1 MSRQVPDRRVASI
14 VPEILASGGF
24 RAKDFPDLDPLT
36 ILDELPIG
44 ILLCEMTAG
53 GGWIALM
60 TNARADAML
69 GGRGPGADL
78 LGRFREACR
87 SGRVLDHEMELGD
100 ADTRLHVACR
110 IAPFDPRPGP
120 PGRVLCTLIDRT
132 ADKRTETS
140 LLHHALHDPLTG
152 LANRSLF
159 QNRLEESVADCL
171 AHRGKHCALLLVNVD
186 RFQLLNETFG
196 HQAGDAWLIGL
207 ADRLRAELRPGELLG
222 RIGADEFAILM
233 TGIGDAR
240 EAEARAKEVHGLFS
254 RAWTIAGTEAWFS
267 ACIGVATTLDSRD
280 RPESLIRNAGVAMRR
295 AKSRGRARTGVFSR
309 EEDRGPNGQIALE
322 SALRRAIEAEALE
335 LHYQPVLDLASGRT
349 VAFEALCRWN
359 DPDRGAV
366 SPAEFIPV
374 AEDSGLI
381 VPLGRWC
388 LEQACRQLA
397 AWRSEIGGLDDFQVN
412 VNLSA
417 VQFLQDDIAMAVAG
431 ALRRTDL
438 EGRNLRLEITESVL
452 MADPDRAT
460 ATLCRIKDM
469 GPTLALDDFGTGFS
483 SLNYLSNFPLDCIKI
498 DRSFISRID
507 RDTPATKI
515 VRLIA
520 MLAETLGM
528 SVVAEG
534 IENEVQLAAMREVG
548 CGYGQGYLFSRPLP
562 VDRAADWLRRQD
574 GAERR

>member
-1 MSRQVPDRRVASI
+1 MSRRISDRKVAAI
-14 VPEILASGGF
+14 LPEIPATSGIQGH
-24 RAKDFPDLDPLT
+24 AFPDLDPLT
-36 ILDELPIG
+36 IIEKLPVG
-44 ILLCEMTAG
+44 VLVCEKAESDR
-53 GGWIALM
+53 WNVLAA
-60 TNARADAML
+60 NARAEVLLGSAEPGAEL
-69 GGRGPGADL
+69 VGRFAEVCRGGRAL
-78 LGRFREACR
+78 
-87 SGRVLDHEMELGD
+87 VHELEIVR
-100 ADTRLHVACR
+100 AESRLHLACR
-110 IAPFDPRPGP
+110 IEPFDPRPGP
-120 PGRVLCTLIDRT
+120 PRRVLVTLIDRT
-132 ADKRTETS
+132 AEKRVETS

-159 QNRLEESVADCL
+159 QNRLEETVAACL
-171 AHRGKHCALLLVNVD
+171 SERGLHCALLLVNVD

-207 ADRLRAELRPGELLG
+207 ADRLRAGLHRGEVLG

-233 TGIGDAR
+233 TGIRAAS
-240 EAEARAKEVHGLFS
+240 EAQARADEVHDLFS

-267 ACIGVATTLDSRD
+267 ACIGIATTLESRD

-295 AKSRGRARTGVFSR
+295 AKRNGRARTGLFCR
-309 EEDRGPNGQIALE
+309 AEDRGPDGRIAME
-322 SALRRAIEAEALE
+322 SALRRAIEAGALE

-359 DPDRGAV
+359 DPERGPV

-388 LEQACRQLA
+388 LERACRQLA
-397 AWRSEIGGLDDFQVN
+397 DWRDAIGGLDGFQVN

-431 ALRRTDL
+431 ALRKSDL
-438 EGRNLRLEITESVL
+438 DGRQLRLEITESVL
-452 MADPDRAT
+452 MADPDRAA

-498 DRSFISRID
+498 DRSFVSRID

-515 VRLIA
+515 IRLIA
-520 MLAETLGM
+520 MLAETLDM

-534 IENEVQLAAMREVG
+534 IETEAQLAAMREIG
-548 CGYGQGYLFSRPLP
+548 CGYGQGYLFSPPLGP
-562 VDRAADWLRRQD
+562 DRAADWLRRA
-574 GAERR
+574 GS